1 MSLPNYLAKIKSSGI
16 YRFVWDKSQV
26 TATEAETLRL
36 VVGYSEK
43 GPFNTPVYIDN
54 TADFK
59 TTFGDVNKKLEK
71 RGIFFHRMALQALSA
86 GPILALNLKKFTN
99 DEKVQY
105 ITSDTNGQFT
115 VSTTGVTVDKIY
127 NTSRFWSLD
136 PDALTEL
143 DNADTSKAE
152 GNANPTKPYIIMTAA
167 DSVASSNSVFIRPC
181 TSSGYDVTVKAWYSS
196 LGEEMPD
203 YFENYANM
211 KISDFFAEIYVFKGQ
226 FTPAVAQSEELKK
239 YFVVDGDTVT
249 LNTELKDAWGNVVD
263 PLDALAEN
271 ENSNFIRKYQG
282 VVLPNFKNSTGAYI
296 SLDLLFNAD
305 YNKHKM
311 IMKFNSDLLDD
322 GDITVD
328 EITTRGWDKVTEKL
342 ISYSA
347 KITYG
352 DEVAAI
358 PDDAQNIKIN
368 TLNDLNII
376 PKTNIYDAVTLLG
389 ANVSATSATIDNHS
403 KGKVETVN
411 EEGYIVNSD
420 ADIRVGYEIHTISDD
435 PDFTLYNMGYIR
447 LTDEFYNDEGRID
460 TDKVVNA
467 AKTLFTTSGST
478 ITFKGLG
485 ATAFANKMV
494 NGNRYLVKCN
504 DKIIVATLVKSVF
517 TKGTSPTESTLALTF
532 DHKDCQPISMQLNDD
547 MIVTRDQS
555 GNEADTDELMSY
567 FILSCDKILCKGT
580 ETAPVYVKGYEKTNT
595 KPTSN
600 SVEDKL
606 KWQKSLLDILNADSG
621 TGYPGLI
628 EALTNRTDVDYRYIV
643 DTFESFIDE
652 EIKASLALLAKK
664 KDNCLLLTNF
674 PAIKT
679 FIKSKNTSFVD
690 DNGTFKMKYVK
701 QGGNP
706 TKATSVKFSLP
717 SADNG
722 ASWCS
727 FNTPVV
733 FSDGTL
739 KTTVPAAALVSNK
752 FMEKYSSRQPYYIV
766 AGPTYGK
773 LSYIN
778 LVGPD
783 YNFSRDD
790 LDILEPMGVN
800 ATVFAPRKGIYIN
813 SNQTAKQNP
822 VTTLSK
828 INVRELVIYLQ
839 DQIEDML
846 QNYQWEF
853 NTQSLRD
860 VVKAKADSI
869 LENVKA
875 NGGVYAYVNVCDE
888 TNNPDEIIAN
898 EMLVLS
904 TSIEAGIGAGKLVQE
919 LTLYSKGKLS
929 TSTTVSE

>member
-59 TTFGDVNKKLEK
+59 TIFGDVNKKLEK

-86 GPILALNLKKFTN
+86 GPILALNLKHFTK
-99 DEKVQY
+99 DETVQY
-105 ITSDTNGQFT
+105 ITSDNNGMFT
-115 VSTTGVTVDKIY
+115 LNETGVTVDKIY

-143 DNADTSKAE
+143 DNASSSST
-152 GNANPTKPYIIMTAA
+152 TKPYIIMAAA

-181 TSSGYDVTVKAWYSS
+181 ITTGYDVTVKAWYSS

-239 YFVVDGDTVT
+239 YFIVNDDKVT
-249 LNTELKDAWGNVVD
+249 LNTELTDAWGNKVD
-263 PLDALAEN
+263 PLDALADN

-282 VVLPNFKNSTGAYI
+282 VVLPNFKSSTGAYI

-311 IMKFNSDLLDD
+311 IMKINGDLLDD
-322 GDITVD
+322 DVITVD
-328 EITTRGWDKVTEKL
+328 EITTRGWDKVTANT
-342 ISYSA
+342 IQYNTN
-347 KITYG
+347 ITLG
-352 DEVAAI
+352 IENTTTLADK
-358 PDDAQNIKIN
+358 DKIN
-368 TLNDLNII
+368 TLNDSNIVPKI
-376 PKTNIYDAVTLLG
+376 NVFDAVQLVSAGESVKTNHPKVE
-389 ANVSATSATIDNHS
+389 NVKA
-403 KGKVETVN
+403 ETVN
-411 EEGYIVNSD
+411 EDGYVTTDNSV
-420 ADIRVGYEIHTISDD
+420 ITIGYEIHTISDD
-435 PDFTLYNMGYIR
+435 PDFTLYNMGSTAPESKDY
-447 LTDEFYNDEGRID
+447 
-460 TDKVVNA
+460 
-467 AKTLFTTSGST
+467 T
-478 ITFKGLG
+478 ITFKGNG
-485 ATAFANKMV
+485 AVAFANKMV
-494 NGNRYLVKCN
+494 TGNRYLVVK
-504 DKIIVATLVKSVF
+504 DKTPGVSTLVKSVF
-517 TKGTSPTESTLALTF
+517 TKGTSPEESMLALTF
-532 DHKDCQPISMQLNDD
+532 DTKGCQAITISNT
-547 MIVTRDQS
+547 ITTTTTT
-555 GNEADTDELMSY
+555 GEGAATKTETTDTKETNY
-567 FILSCDKILCKGT
+567 VIISCDKILCKGT
-580 ETAPVYVKGYEKTNT
+580 ETTPVYIKGYTPNPKTV

-606 KWQKSLLDILNADSG
+606 TWQKSLLDILNVDSG

-643 DTFESFIDE
+643 DTFESFVDE
-652 EIKASLALLAKK
+652 EIKSSLALLAKK

-679 FIKSKNTSFVD
+679 FIKSKSTSFVD
-690 DNGTFKMKYVK
+690 DNGAFKMKYVK

-733 FSDGTL
+733 FSDGTV
-739 KTTVPAAALVSNK
+739 KTTVPVAALVSNK

-773 LSYIN
+773 LSYTN

-800 ATVFAPRKGIYIN
+800 ATIYVPRKGIFIN

-888 TNNPDEIIAN
+888 TNNSDEIIAN

>member
-71 RGIFFHRMALQALSA
+71 RGVFFHRMALQALSA
-86 GPILALNLKKFTN
+86 GPILALNLKKFT
-99 DEKVQY
+99 DSEKVQY
-105 ITSDTNGQFT
+105 ITSNGNEAFAL
-115 VSTTGVTVDKIY
+115 STTGVTVDKIY
-127 NTSRFWSLD
+127 DTNRFWSLD

-143 DNADTSKAE
+143 SNANTGDTS
-152 GNANPTKPYIIMTAA
+152 KPYIIMAAA
-167 DSVASSNSVFIRPC
+167 DSLATSNSVFIRPC
-181 TSSGYDVTVKAWYSS
+181 ASTGYDVTVKSWYSS

-203 YFENYANM
+203 YFADYANM
-211 KISDFFAEIYVFKGQ
+211 KISDFFAEIYVFGGE
-226 FTPAVAQSEELKK
+226 FTQAVAQSEELKK
-239 YFVVDGDTVT
+239 YFVIGANGTVM
-249 LNTELKDAWGNVVD
+249 LNTELKDAWGNDID

-282 VVLPNFKNSTGAYI
+282 VVLPNFKNASGAYI

-305 YNKHKM
+305 YSKHKM

-322 GDITVD
+322 GTIKVD
-328 EITTRGWDKVTEKL
+328 KITTRGWDKVTVDDVTNGM
-342 ISYSA
+342 

-352 DEVAAI
+352 DGLDAAWSG
-358 PDDAQNIKIN
+358 IN
-368 TLNDLNII
+368 VLNDLGIQ
-376 PKTNIYDAVTLLG
+376 PSFNIYDAVQYLD
-389 ANVSATSATIDNHS
+389 ANAAVPAAQHATDSVT
-403 KGKVETVN
+403 VETVN
-411 EEGYIVNSD
+411 EDGYVVSNIASV
-420 ADIRVGYEIHTISDD
+420 RVAYEIHSANDN
-435 PDFTLYNMGYIR
+435 PNFTLYNMGVVGTSADSKDQKTSFNYEASDKTI
-447 LTDEFYNDEGRID
+447 EFTGCS
-460 TDKVVNA
+460 A
-467 AKTLFTTSGST
+467 A
-478 ITFKGLG
+478 
-485 ATAFANKMV
+485 AFASKFV
-494 NGNRYLVKCN
+494 AGNRYLVVTSSSNKE
-504 DKIIVATLVKSVF
+504 VSVSTLVKSEF
-517 TKGTSPTESTLALTF
+517 TKGSTPNDSVLTLTF
-532 DHKDCQPISMQLNDD
+532 DLDCEPILVDLEGTKYAC
-547 MIVTRDQS
+547 I
-555 GNEADTDELMSY
+555 
-567 FILSCDKILCKGT
+567 ISCDNILCGGT
-580 ETAPVYVKGYEKTNT
+580 KTTPTYVAGYTETNT
-595 KPTSN
+595 KPASN

-606 KWQKSLLDILNADSG
+606 KWQKSLLDVLNANSA
-621 TGYPGLI
+621 TGYPGLV

-643 DTFESFIDE
+643 DTFESFVDE
-652 EIKASLALLAKK
+652 ELKASLSLLAKK

-679 FIKSKNTSFVD
+679 FVKSKTTSFVD

-701 QGGNP
+701 TGGNP
-706 TKATSVKFSLP
+706 TKPNGVRFSLP
-717 SADNG
+717 TADNG

-733 FSDGTL
+733 FSDGTV

-773 LSYIN
+773 LAYKN

-783 YNFSRDD
+783 YNFSRED

-800 ATVFAPRKGIYIN
+800 ATVYVPRKGTYIN

-839 DQIEDML
+839 DKIEDIL
-846 QNYQWEF
+846 QNYQWEL

-860 VVKAKADSI
+860 VVKAKADAI

-875 NGGVYAYVNVCDE
+875 NGGIYDYTNVCDE
-888 TNNPDEIIAN
+888 TNNTDDVINN
-898 EMLVLS
+898 EMIILS
-904 TSIEAGIGAGKLVQE
+904 TSIEAGMGAGKLVQE

-929 TSTTVSE
+929 TSTTISE